1 MNSPK
6 KDRQTSLAIF
16 VLLLCLSAS
25 ISTAAQSTHAVTQ
38 KKENPQEVLDSTANK
53 AAKKETL
60 DTEESLKYVGNRLL
74 FQLRKRLH
82 LTTEED
88 EVEEKGQKKKKV
100 KLSIFGIEV
109 EKS

>member
-1 MNSPK
+1 MNSPQ
-6 KDRQTSLAIF
+6 KDRQTSIAIF
-16 VLLLCLSAS
+16 VLLLCLSVS
-25 ISTAAQSTHAVTQ
+25 FSTAAQSTPAVTQ
-38 KKENPQEVLDSTANK
+38 KKDSPQEVLDNAAIN

-88 EVEEKGQKKKKV
+88 KASEKGEKKKKV